1 MLRIFSLA
9 GEALATF
16 SAEEVEGKTVKSLK
30 TLVGKQIGVTRFCQ
44 KWLAEDQSELH
55 DDVFLPCSDVQL
67 VVLNFVQADAR
78 EVEKLVRASYM
89 NRLDQVDELLRK
101 PMNPNVLARR
111 NRRAASALHFAA
123 LNGHTEV
130 AKLLLEA
137 GADKDAANNL
147 GITALHSAAESGH
160 IEVVKLLL
168 AAGADKDKADSE
180 ERTALHRTIRKIAA
194 LLAYDAERDA
204 TNSDS
209 TSRTAYVAAPSS
221 ELEIVQL
228 LLEAGVD
235 QNVADSS
242 GRTVLHLAA
251 EQGLL
256 EVAKLLLEAG
266 TEKDASDDAK
276 MTALRLAAVHGHL
289 EVVKLLEDACSR
301 RG

>member
-1 MLRIFSLA
+1 M
-9 GEALATF
+9 
-16 SAEEVEGKTVKSLK
+16 KSLK

-44 KWLAEDQSELH
+44 KWLAEDQSELQ
-55 DDVFLPCSDVQL
+55 DEALVTASLADVQL
-67 VVLNFVQADAR
+67 VVLNFVPADAR

-101 PMNPNVLARR
+101 PLNPNAVARR
-111 NRRAASALHFAA
+111 NCRAASALHFAA
-123 LNGHTEV
+123 VQGHSAV
-130 AKLLLEA
+130 VKLLLEA

-209 TSRTAYVAAPSS
+209 TSRTALHVAAPNS

-266 TEKDASDDAK
+266 TEKDASDAAK
-276 MTALRLAAVHGHL
+276 MTALRLAAAHGHL